1 MRAPDSP
8 FESYMS
14 EEILSSAYLMCLGL
28 GSVSEPKA
36 LKLCLRFAI
45 VNFSEKLQNIFEIGL
60 KKYGVYETKIALI

>member
-14 EEILSSAYLMCLGL
+14 EEILSFAYLMCP
-28 GSVSEPKA
+28 SVSEPKA